1 MAFIEIHGPCRIQGG
16 LTVQGSKNAVLPMM
30 AASVLNRGVLR
41 FYGMLPSFRCI
52 IFLKRQCKDCLFNIF
67 KLVSYILDI
76 LFPAG
81 TNSSR
86 RASPSSISLRAL
98 HNGVKR
104 GDGEGAAAAPSFK
117 DDLGNVALGKEFL

>member
-1 MAFIEIHGPCRIQGG
+1 
-16 LTVQGSKNAVLPMM
+16 
-30 AASVLNRGVLR
+30 
-41 FYGMLPSFRCI
+41 MLPSFRCI
-52 IFLKRQCKDCLFNIF
+52 IFLKRQCEDCLFNIF
-67 KLVSYILDI
+67 KLVIYILDI

-81 TNSSR
+81 MNSSR

-117 DDLGNVALGKEFL
+117 DDLGNVALGKKFL

>member
-1 MAFIEIHGPCRIQGG
+1 MMRGMGEGNFLKKVPFSHPPRPLLSSLKDFRVYRI
-16 LTVQGSKNAVLPMM
+16 P
-30 AASVLNRGVLR
+30 VLR
-41 FYGMLPSFRCI
+41 FYGMLPSVRCI
-52 IFLKRQCKDCLFNIF
+52 IFLKRQCEDCLFNMF

-81 TNSSR
+81 MNSSR

>member
-1 MAFIEIHGPCRIQGG
+1 
-16 LTVQGSKNAVLPMM
+16 
-30 AASVLNRGVLR
+30 
-41 FYGMLPSFRCI
+41 MLPSFRCI
-52 IFLKRQCKDCLFNIF
+52 IFLKRQCEDCLFNMF

-81 TNSSR
+81 MNSSR